1 MTKSRALD
9 SPAEAKPLGFAR
21 HSARIVL
28 GSFLTFAGISHLT
41 FAREEFQAQ
50 VPHFVP
56 LDPDL
61 TVVLSGVAEIGLGLS
76 VLTLLKKR
84 VHVGWIVALFFVAVF
99 PGNLIQWQESRDGFG
114 LDTDGKR
121 FIRLFFQ
128 PVLIALVLWS
138 TAAWRDRAQLR
149 RQK

>member
-1 MTKSRALD
+1 MPK
-9 SPAEAKPLGFAR
+9 AKPLGLAR
-21 HSARIVL
+21 QSARIIL

-41 FAREEFQAQ
+41 FARQEFQAQ
-50 VPHFVP
+50 VPRFVP

-76 VLTLLKKR
+76 LLVLLKKR

-99 PGNLIQWQESRDGFG
+99 PGNFIQWLEGRDGFG
-114 LDTDGKR
+114 LDTDAKR
-121 FIRLFFQ
+121 FARLFFQ
-128 PVLIALVLWS
+128 PPLIALALWS